1 MHRWTR
7 LVFHPD
13 AGGGDGG
20 TPPAGDPAEPPK
32 ADPPA
37 EQPKTFDAAYV
48 EKLRKE
54 AAEARVKAKRADE
67 LEAKVKA
74 FEDAQKSEAEKVAE
88 RLADSE
94 KRAEQAERALLRRQA
109 ADAAGL
115 APEFADRLTGSTAE
129 ELAEDAQKFSE
140 LVKGNRPE
148 PKPTDGLPGDVPR
161 GARKGENDLSADE
174 VKRLAK
180 ENPAEF
186 NRRFDAGQIPAS
198 ALGA

>member
-1 MHRWTR
+1 MHNWKRILLR
-7 LVFHPD
+7 PD
-13 AGGGDGG
+13 DGGGEGA
-20 TPPAGDPAEPPK
+20 PPEPVEPPAEPP
-32 ADPPA
+32 ADA
-37 EQPKTFDAAYV
+37 PKTFDAAYV

-54 AAEARVKAKRADE
+54 AAESRIKAKRADE

-74 FEDAQKSEAEKVAE
+74 FEDEQKTEAEKTAE

-94 KRAEQAERALLRRQA
+94 KRAEKAELALLRRQA

-129 ELAEDAQKFSE
+129 ELAADAESFSE

-148 PKPTDGLPGDVPR
+148 PKPTDGLPDDVPR
-161 GARKGENDLSADE
+161 GAKKSGDPLSPDE
-174 VKRLAK
+174 AKRLAR